1 MKFDRFVAP
10 KAMPMTPIAKGSP
23 LHFGDPSMSSATSGA
38 IMMAAMYPLDD
49 SPALTN
55 NAIIVDRR
63 AEGAL
68 VSVIEN
74 TDTDFCLS

>member
-1 MKFDRFVAP
+1 
-10 KAMPMTPIAKGSP
+10 
-23 LHFGDPSMSSATSGA
+23 
-38 IMMAAMYPLDD
+38 MAAMYPLDD

-68 VSVIEN
+68 ESVIGN
-74 TDTDFCLS
+74 TDTDSCLS